1 MELGKGLLNERSPEG
16 IVITEFGE
24 NSGFRTITSSDRKPV
39 INDNSGWES
48 EAVEFEAVDSCSVL
62 LVFFVEEDLL
72 DTAWH
77 LGKRSAGS
85 QEPAVSDETLV
96 DVTGDDARSEQSR
109 IRENFRGTFPCDI
122 CGYQLLDICAL
133 IFVEIFPEER
143 ILVVLEVL
151 VCVLRGLF
159 DETKEIVN
167 LANRHFMGA
176 HASSSADLCE
186 CTDRCIGLDLG
197 EDVLL
202 GHGGR

>member
-1 MELGKGLLNERSPEG
+1 MFEHFGGPTGKGSDTFVSFTCFSVKVVSMELGKGLLNERSPEG

-24 NSGFRTITSSDRKPV
+24 NSGFRTINFSYYRKPV

-109 IRENFRGTFPCDI
+109 IRESFGGTFPSDI

-133 IFVEIFPEER
+133 I
-143 ILVVLEVL
+143 
-151 VCVLRGLF
+151 
-159 DETKEIVN
+159 
-167 LANRHFMGA
+167 
-176 HASSSADLCE
+176 
-186 CTDRCIGLDLG
+186 
-197 EDVLL
+197 
-202 GHGGR
+202 